1 MYVLPYLIFEE
12 FLIAVAFRLWVL
24 RGTSSSVEYEE
35 VCVFYLLNYSAH
47 NWQSWQLNRLLHDVL
62 SIPPYTTI
70 CRFRCLSFSSVSTTL
85 WFIEKITQNPL
96 YPLSIART
104 LPLQFDSLGMSILNE
119 SGLHLSDDAVEQ
131 IVDQVHHIQ
140 IKCCCARSLKAIH
153 MFMLNYIPTDIQGG
167 RLEQHW
173 EDRSWRMESVRK

>member
-35 VCVFYLLNYSAH
+35 
-47 NWQSWQLNRLLHDVL
+47 
-62 SIPPYTTI
+62 
-70 CRFRCLSFSSVSTTL
+70 
-85 WFIEKITQNPL
+85 
-96 YPLSIART
+96 
-104 LPLQFDSLGMSILNE
+104 
-119 SGLHLSDDAVEQ
+119 
-131 IVDQVHHIQ
+131 VHHIQ

-173 EDRSWRMESVRK
+173 EDRS